1 MAETANPMIAKA
13 ETRLEYIKTRIPALE
28 AVSRF
33 TAEQLLVLIDDLDP
47 ARVSIL
53 KQKGGMSYVE
63 AHDVKSMLTRV
74 FGFAGFSSELTESR
88 IISIKEYEK
97 PGRDGKPG
105 TTGVKAICLATCRI
119 TIHGINGFPDVHY
132 TESSISSQ
140 SGSDEGDVAEF
151 ALKTAASDAFKRA
164 AVFLGTQMGSS
175 LYADG
180 ATADQVKVLFE
191 PVQAELLTLG
201 RERRRI
207 HAFLQSAGAQPA
219 GAPPAAVQA
228 RSAQTPDGVPNA
240 AEQAAGGSL
249 QGAFNQG
256 EQQ

>member
-13 ETRLEYIKTRIPALE
+13 ETRLEYIKTRIPLLE

-47 ARVSIL
+47 ARVSVL
-53 KQKGGMSYVE
+53 KAKGSMSYVE

-74 FGFAGFSSELTESR
+74 FGFAGFSSEIHNDEV
-88 IISIKEYEK
+88 IKWTTYTTS
-97 PGRDGKPG
+97 GGKEG
-105 TTGVKAICLATCRI
+105 IKAVAKASCRI
-119 TIHGINGFPDVHY
+119 TIHGTNGFPDVHY
-132 TESSISSQ
+132 TESSVSSQ
-140 SGSDEGDVAEF
+140 SGNDEGDVAEF

-164 AVFLGTQMGSS
+164 AVFLGTQFGSS
-175 LYADG
+175 LYAEG
-180 ATADQVKVLFE
+180 ATDDQVKVLFE
-191 PVQAELLTLG
+191 PVQAELLALG